1 MKVRI
6 VEGLS
11 TCWEYS
17 WRVEVKHWFWGWQ
30 LVHEF
35 TSNQE
40 DTKPRALEYA
50 RKLKNRVIEE
60 VV

>member
-6 VEGLS
+6 VEAPS
-11 TCWEYS
+11 TCWTYA

-30 LVHEF
+30 IVHDF

-40 DTKPRALEYA
+40 DTRERALSYA
-50 RKLKNRVIEE
+50 RKLKNKVIEE
-60 VV
+60 VL

>member
-11 TCWEYS
+11 TFWEYS

-30 LVHEF
+30 LVHGF